1 MLSLILSKNF
11 GYVKWIYGF
20 DNFLKWNMPN
30 TQTTQGNREMSKQ
43 ETLDR
48 FDLCQFVELCIYISG
63 TPRYRCCWRIKQ
75 FTESTR
81 YVIDTESP
89 RS

>member
-1 MLSLILSKNF
+1 
-11 GYVKWIYGF
+11 
-20 DNFLKWNMPN
+20 
-30 TQTTQGNREMSKQ
+30 MSKQ

-75 FTESTR
+75 FTESTK

-89 RS
+89 RL